1 MTRLGAEA
9 WLAAAAIWLSIML
22 PSAAFGRDSGPDD
35 APSGLSHMM
44 LIRPL

>member
-22 PSAAFGRDSGPDD
+22 PSAAFGFSAGST
-35 APSGLSHMM
+35 APAVPADHLV
-44 LIRPL
+44 RPL

>member
-9 WLAAAAIWLSIML
+9 WFVAAAIWLSVML
-22 PSAAFGRDSGPDD
+22 PSAAFGYWAGD
-35 APSGLSHMM
+35 AGAVHKTAH

>member
-9 WLAAAAIWLSIML
+9 WFAAAAIWMGVML
-22 PSAAFGRDSGPDD
+22 PSAAFGSWTGD
-35 APSGLSHMM
+35 AIALHNSVQ

>member
-22 PSAAFGRDSGPDD
+22 PSAAFGFSAGD
-35 APSGLSHMM
+35 AAPAVPADHLV
-44 LIRPL
+44 RPL

>member
-22 PSAAFGRDSGPDD
+22 PSAAFGRDGGPDA
-35 APSGLSHMM
+35 APSGQSHTLMHA
-44 LIRPL
+44 R

>member
-22 PSAAFGRDSGPDD
+22 PSAAFGRDGGADA
-35 APSGLSHMM
+35 APSGLSHT
-44 LIRPL
+44 LIHAH

>member
-22 PSAAFGRDSGPDD
+22 PSAAFGRDAGPD
-35 APSGLSHMM
+35 ATPSGLSRT
-44 LIRPL
+44 LIHAH